1 MKCLDFSKEEHDVM
15 EEALQRYLSDL
26 RMEISSTDSF
36 DFRKDLKHEADVLR
50 KVLGSLSET
59 EGEIREF
66 VGEEYA
72 ETV

>member
-1 MKCLDFSKEEHDVM
+1 
-15 EEALQRYLSDL
+15 
-26 RMEISSTDSF
+26 MEIAGTDNF

-50 KVLGSLSET
+50 KVLGSLKET